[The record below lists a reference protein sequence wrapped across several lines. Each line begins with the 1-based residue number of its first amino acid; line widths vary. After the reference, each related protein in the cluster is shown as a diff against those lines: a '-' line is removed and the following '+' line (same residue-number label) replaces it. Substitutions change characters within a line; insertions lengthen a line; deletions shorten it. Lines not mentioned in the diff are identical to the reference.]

1 MNGYDKFI
9 QIYRV
14 MPKSPDKK
22 TISVVI
28 PQEAYEE
35 LKAFAGSK
43 DWTLSNAAKNLIVE
57 GLERQKNSTK
67 GA

>member
-9 QIYRV
+9 QLYRA

-35 LKAFAGSK
+35 LKVFAESK

-57 GLERQKNSTK
+57 GLERQKDDKKS
-67 GA
+67 

>member
-9 QIYRV
+9 KIHRV

-35 LKAFAGSK
+35 LKDFAESK

-57 GLERQKNSTK
+57 GLEKQKQDKKS
-67 GA
+67 

>member
-9 QIYRV
+9 QLHRA
-14 MPKSPDKK
+14 MPKLPDKK

-35 LKAFAGSK
+35 LKVFAQSK

-57 GLERQKNSTK
+57 GLERQKDDK
-67 GA
+67 KP